1 MGLRYRLRRARPCD
15 RAETEREHTRP
26 GYRDLLQHGRS
37 DVEGDPAR
45 RRCEVRRCRQ
55 ADPEEG
61 SRLDGYVLRQ
71 RIRRARGHWRQTIKA
86 FLEAEAYDG
95 PSIIIAYSHCIGQ
108 GYNLIKGPDQQTL
121 AVKSGYWPLV
131 RFNPELIKEGKNPL
145 QLDSKAPSI
154 PLEDYIYNENRY
166 NILRKTIPDEAA
178 KLLVEAQEDVN
189 RRWKI
194 YEHMASMDYSDK

>member
-1 MGLRYRLRRARPCD
+1 M
-15 RAETEREHTRP
+15 
-26 GYRDLLQHGRS
+26 
-37 DVEGDPAR
+37 
-45 RRCEVRRCRQ
+45 
-55 ADPEEG
+55 
-61 SRLDGYVLRQ
+61 
-71 RIRRARGHWRQTIKA
+71 IRN
-86 FLEAEAYDG
+86 
-95 PSIIIAYSHCIGQ
+95 Q